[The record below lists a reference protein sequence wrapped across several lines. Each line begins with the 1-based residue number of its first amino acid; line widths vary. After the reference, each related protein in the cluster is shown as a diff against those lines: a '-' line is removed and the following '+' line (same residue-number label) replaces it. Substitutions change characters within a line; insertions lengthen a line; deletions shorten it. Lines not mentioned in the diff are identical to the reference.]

1 MATSAAAPYPSY
13 YQPYQAPSAPAAFG
27 YNNTT
32 DPRKLAQSQRQ
43 VVQSGADRLQNQDE
57 QLRDQYAQQ
66 ASGVEGYLNPIESK
80 LAAGEGGYSPDE
92 AQQIQ
97 LSGQDKAQIEY
108 SPQDVNNIVNKAG
121 ISSGQATAASV
132 NDAERAAAAAGGSP
146 AAVATYRAR
155 AAQTAGVNAG
165 DAMTNARVAAKNAQ
179 SGAAATGAQLES
191 AGGQAVGN
199 ARLGQ
204 QSQGLG
210 YESNLQAQKN
220 SNALSEQGL
229 GQGAFQTGVSG
240 TGQAIGQGIEA
251 SQTPSTFDKVLGAA
265 SGVAKGLLADGT
277 PNYMDD
283 GQDAVVGE
291 NGMEAVIENAPKA
304 VMDGASNPVRSE
316 TKYMDLG
323 HLGNGDYGGETNNPS
338 FSAADPD
345 AVSEIDPNQQYGTA
359 NPALKQPNF
368 LQRYLSNVKKNQQQ
382 PAQSSQPWNKTTPYQ
397 QGGEAVG
404 AGIAALAHLS
414 DGDSGNGDTQPWW
427 KDLVTHEAE
436 GMLHN
441 FSPETFAADGQSGS
455 GIGNYMADGEPWT
468 DQGVSME
475 ADGRNGMQVGRAKV
489 FTKPT
494 MIHLEKTDAV
504 VPLTYRPKAKVRPSA
519 AMPAMMAPNP
529 QQRAPQY
536 V

>member
-1 MATSAAAPYPSY
+1 MATSAATPYPSY
-13 YQPYQAPSAPAAFG
+13 YQPYQAPTAPTRFG
-27 YNNTT
+27 YSNEQ
-32 DPRKLAQSQRQ
+32 DPRKLAANQRS
-43 VVQSGADRLQNQDE
+43 VVQSTGDNLMTGDQ
-57 QLRDQYAQQ
+57 QLADQYAQQ

-146 AAVATYRAR
+146 AALATYRAR

-229 GQGAFQTGVSG
+229 QQGAYGTQTSG
-240 TGQAIGQGIEA
+240 TTAATDTALKA
-251 SQTPSTFDKVLGAA
+251 SQTPSTFDKVIGGISGAV
-265 SGVAKGLLADGT
+265 SNLADGT

-291 NGMEAVIENAPKA
+291 NGMEAVIENAPEA
-304 VMDGASNPVRSE
+304 VMNGASNPVRAD
-316 TKYMDLG
+316 TQYMYD
-323 HLGNGDYGGETNNPS
+323 GGFGISTNP
-338 FSAADPD
+338 ADAGGPD
-345 AVSEIDPNQQYGTA
+345 TSIGFHIDPLNAEDITGSA
-359 NPALKQPNF
+359 KNPNVKQPNF
-368 LQRYLSNVKKNQQQ
+368 LQDYLSKMKAQPQQ
-382 PAQSSQPWNKTTPYQ
+382 PRGGGQQEEWNPTTPYKQ
-397 QGGEAVG
+397 AGSAIGK
-404 AGIAALAHLS
+404 GIAMAAMLS
-414 DGDSGNGDTQPWW
+414 DGDAGDQGI
-427 KDLVTHEAE
+427 D
-436 GMLHN
+436 
-441 FSPETFAADGQSGS
+441 DGTS

-475 ADGRNGMQVGRAKV
+475 ADGRNGMQVGNAKV

-519 AMPAMMAPNP
+519 AMPAMMAPP